1 VTERLHCA
9 DCDSIDCAGF
19 VQPAPREP
27 IPPTRPA
34 HVASE
39 ATRTAALATIRAEL
53 AAARKRSQ
61 EKP

>member
-1 VTERLHCA
+1 VTDRLHCKE
-9 DCDSIDCAGF
+9 CDSIDCQGF
-19 VQPAPREP
+19 TNPAPREP

-39 ATRTAALATIRAEL
+39 ATRTAALAAIRAEL